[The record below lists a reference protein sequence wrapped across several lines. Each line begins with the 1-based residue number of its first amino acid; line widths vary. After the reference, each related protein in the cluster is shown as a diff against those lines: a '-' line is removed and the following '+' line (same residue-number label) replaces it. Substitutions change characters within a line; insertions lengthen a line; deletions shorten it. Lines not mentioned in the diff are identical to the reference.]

1 MSLNPKLNTIKKKL
15 TSFLILLSINK
26 IPCFLLF
33 LATLIGCDGL
43 DDDTHFIYSHQSTFL
58 INEQG
63 KLYQFVSQNDTLKF
77 HKIKENIHF
86 GTIINN
92 NLLFLDTLHHKLISY
107 QKPLD
112 LPTEKTLNKNYY
124 CMHGWGNYLA
134 FANHNE
140 TLLENHHAKKMESLV
155 LPKGAEYLFCNQN
168 RLWIIQKRKVWVYH
182 LNTGSLIEQ
191 FDLQR
196 DFHFADYNRGSN
208 LLIYTK
214 DSSGIYQK
222 YFDTNAISTANET
235 KVNFQKIQHTK
246 VLLSLYETEYLKNVE
261 LNSQNKLNIPNFLE
275 EVHSF
280 DMDFQ
285 SSKLFYTRN
294 DSLFVFDCNANTKQ
308 LLVPHFGKI
317 IKGIHFYS
325 Q

>member
-1 MSLNPKLNTIKKKL
+1 MSLIFKLNTIKKFSVIFS
-15 TSFLILLSINK
+15 TVFLKNNYFVFLFLSLLLSCN
-26 IPCFLLF
+26 
-33 LATLIGCDGL
+33 GL
-43 DDDTHFIYSHQSTFL
+43 DDDSDFMYSHQSSFL

-63 KLYQFVSQNDTLKF
+63 KLYQFVNQNDTLKF
-77 HKIKENIHF
+77 HKTKDNIYF
-86 GTIINN
+86 GSLINN
-92 NLLFLDTLHHKLISY
+92 SILFLDTLHHKLITY
-107 QKPLD
+107 QNPLNA
-112 LPTEKTLNKNYY
+112 PTEKILNKNYY
-124 CMHGWGNYLA
+124 WVHGWENYLA
-134 FANHNE
+134 FANQEE

-196 DFHFADYNRGSN
+196 DFYFADYNRGFN
-208 LLIYTK
+208 LFVYTQ
-214 DSSGIYQK
+214 DSSGVYQK
-222 YFDTNAISTANET
+222 YFDTNAISTTNET
-235 KVNFQKIQHTK
+235 KVSFQKIQHTK
-246 VLLSLYETEYLKNVE
+246 VLLNLYETEYLKNVE

-285 SSKLFYTRN
+285 SSILFYTRN
-294 DSLFVFDCNANTKQ
+294 DSLFVFYCNTNKKQ
-308 LLVPHFGKI
+308 LLIPHFGR
-317 IKGIHFYS
+317 IKKGLHFYS